1 MSAKR
6 SKTTKELLAAAK
18 LPERSVSICLRGDL
32 VADIEARERDLAAA
46 VADDASNKR
55 LGTKSQAPAIAADIE
70 AMRAEMSDSMLHMRL
85 RALTTTK
92 WRELVRKFPP
102 GKDDK
107 GGLGVDILA
116 LMGEAIPASVVEPD
130 DMDDDDWRM
139 LNDSAPAAEM
149 TRLMNVVWELNTQ
162 GVDVPKSRL
171 ASVVNRRKLD
181 D

>member
-1 MSAKR
+1 
-6 SKTTKELLAAAK
+6 
-18 LPERSVSICLRGDL
+18 
-32 VADIEARERDLAAA
+32 
-46 VADDASNKR
+46 
-55 LGTKSQAPAIAADIE
+55 
-70 AMRAEMSDSMLHMRL
+70 MLHMRL

-130 DMDDDDWRM
+130 DMDDDDWQM

-171 ASVVNRRKLD
+171 ASVVNRRKSD